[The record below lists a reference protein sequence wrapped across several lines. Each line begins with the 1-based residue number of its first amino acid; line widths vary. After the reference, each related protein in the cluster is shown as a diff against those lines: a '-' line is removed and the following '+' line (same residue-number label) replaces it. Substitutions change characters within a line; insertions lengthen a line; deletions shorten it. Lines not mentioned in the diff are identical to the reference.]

1 MSNSGKKMV
10 YLRKK
15 GTSGKQTIEFTY
27 ADANYLHLDRRFNLG
42 RGGGYMFSSEN
53 RNFIFT
59 GYMFMD
65 MTNQHF
71 FFHFTSISF

>member
-27 ADANYLHLDRRFNLG
+27 ADANYLHLDRPNNF
-42 RGGGYMFSSEN
+42 GGGGGGICFPPKTETLFSQV
-53 RNFIFT
+53 ICLWT
-59 GYMFMD
+59 
-65 MTNQHF
+65 
-71 FFHFTSISF
+71 